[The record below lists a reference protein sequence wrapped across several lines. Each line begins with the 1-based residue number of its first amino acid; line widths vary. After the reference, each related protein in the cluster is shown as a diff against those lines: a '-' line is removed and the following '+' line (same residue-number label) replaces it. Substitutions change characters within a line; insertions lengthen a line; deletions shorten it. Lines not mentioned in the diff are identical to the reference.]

1 MQFLVQL
8 ASSLSLTFSTEINF
22 VAYLT
27 PILIILRFGRQLYLR
42 KCGHFDYKIYAI
54 QLGTR

>member
-54 QLGTR
+54 Q